1 MDSWKS
7 ITEEGCLP
15 LLWRWRPAPLGLT
28 GKVLKEH
35 MAGGVSL
42 EVQMEA
48 ALFSL
53 WVPEE
58 Q

>member
-28 GKVLKEH
+28 GKVLREH
-35 MAGGVSL
+35 VAGWVSL
-42 EVQMEA
+42 EVQVEA
-48 ALFSL
+48 ALFSS
-53 WVPEE
+53 WAPEE